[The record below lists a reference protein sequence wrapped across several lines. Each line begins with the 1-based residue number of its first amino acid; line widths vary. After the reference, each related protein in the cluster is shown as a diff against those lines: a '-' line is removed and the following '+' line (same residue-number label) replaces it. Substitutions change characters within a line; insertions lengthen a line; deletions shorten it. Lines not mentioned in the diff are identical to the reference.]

1 MKIRNLFAITA
12 LAASVCFAT
21 DASTGSVTDAT
32 KTAPATEQTPA
43 EQAKVADG
51 STSSPTGG
59 SEATEIGKV
68 PEPAEGVAEPT
79 VADKCLAAV
88 EEAGKSIPSNAV
100 TAKFTYGEALSNA
113 GELLYEYE
121 KDPESP
127 VVKTL
132 TENCDTY
139 VKLVAAQAETQT
151 LRNRTAENWEKRAA
165 TARSIEAIQEQI
177 NQARSGKVNDLEA
190 EKAKLQDQGARLQA
204 EMQQNQEKFKA
215 EAAAQQAALRAAGK
229 READLQKK
237 LAAEKKALA
246 EERAKAEARQAD
258 AMNKLNELQSK
269 LIQVTKDARGIILSM
284 SDILFDVNKAT
295 LKADLK
301 TSLAKVA
308 GILSVYQQFN
318 VSIEGHTDNTGSE
331 DHNMKLSQQRA
342 DNVKSFLVE
351 QGIDAGRLTAK
362 GLGMTTPIAD
372 NKTKEG
378 RQKNRRVDLVIQD
391 KALQDGSTSSPTDGA
406 EGKVP
411 EPAEGPA
418 EAPAAPAAE
427 PAKK

>member
-1 MKIRNLFAITA
+1 MKTRNLFVISA
-12 LAASVCFAT
+12 LVASVCFA
-21 DASTGSVTDAT
+21 
-32 KTAPATEQTPA
+32 
-43 EQAKVADG
+43 ADG

-59 SEATEIGKV
+59 SEATEIDKV
-68 PEPAEGVAEPT
+68 PEPVEGAAEQTIAE
-79 VADKCLAAV
+79 KCLAAV
-88 EEAGKSIPSNAV
+88 ENAGKAIPSNAV
-100 TAKFTYGEALSNA
+100 TAKFTYGEALANA
-113 GELLYEYE
+113 GELSYALE
-121 KDPESP
+121 KDPESAT
-127 VVKTL
+127 VQTL
-132 TENCDTY
+132 TANCDTY
-139 VKLVAAQAETQT
+139 VKLIAAQAETQA

-204 EMQQNQEKFKA
+204 EMQQNQEKFQA
-215 EAAAQQAALRAAGK
+215 EAAAQQAALKAAGK
-229 READLQKK
+229 READLQKQQADLQK
-237 LAAEKKALA
+237 QLEAEKKALA
-246 EERAKAEARQAD
+246 EERAKAEARQAE

-284 SDILFDVNKAT
+284 SDILFDVNKAS

-318 VSIEGHTDNTGSE
+318 VSIEGNTDNTGSAE
-331 DHNMKLSQQRA
+331 HNMKLSQQRA
-342 DNVKSFLVE
+342 DNVKNFLVE

-362 GLGMTTPIAD
+362 GLGMTMPIAD

-391 KALQDGSTSSPTDGA
+391 KALQQNA
-406 EGKVP
+406 E
-411 EPAEGPA
+411 
-418 EAPAAPAAE
+418 PAAE
-427 PAKK
+427 PAAPAEGAAPEAK

>member
-1 MKIRNLFAITA
+1 MKTRNLFVITA
-12 LAASVCFAT
+12 LAASVCFA
-21 DASTGSVTDAT
+21 AESTTEQ
-32 KTAPATEQTPA
+32 TAAAEPTAATEQATSA
-43 EQAKVADG
+43 E
-51 STSSPTGG
+51 SPT
-59 SEATEIGKV
+59 ATEQSKAA
-68 PEPAEGVAEPT
+68 EPVAEPT

-88 EEAGKSIPSNAV
+88 ENAGKSIPSNAV
-100 TAKFTYGEALSNA
+100 SAKFTYGEALANA

-121 KDPESP
+121 KDPESA

-139 VKLVAAQAETQT
+139 VKLVAAQAETQAI
-151 LRNRTAENWEKRAA
+151 RNRTAENWEKRAA

-190 EKAKLQDQGARLQA
+190 EKAKMKDQEARLQA

-215 EAAAQQAALRAAGK
+215 EADAQRAALRAAGE
-229 READLQKK
+229 READLKKK
-237 LAAEKKALA
+237 LAAEKKSLA
-246 EERAKAEARQAD
+246 EERAKAEARQAE

-269 LIQVTKDARGIILSM
+269 LIQVSKDARGIILSM

-318 VSIEGHTDNTGSE
+318 VSIEGNTDNTGSAE
-331 DHNMKLSQQRA
+331 HNMKLSQQRA
-342 DNVKSFLVE
+342 DNVKAFLVE
-351 QGIDAGRLTAK
+351 QGIDAARLDAK
-362 GLGMTTPIAD
+362 GLGMTMPIAD
-372 NKTKEG
+372 NSTKEG

-391 KALQDGSTSSPTDGA
+391 KALTQGA
-406 EGKVP
+406 EQD
-411 EPAEGPA
+411 
-418 EAPAAPAAE
+418 AAPAE
-427 PAKK
+427 PAGK

>member
-1 MKIRNLFAITA
+1 MKTRNLFAITA
-12 LAASVCFAT
+12 LAASVCFA
-21 DASTGSVTDAT
+21 AEV
-32 KTAPATEQTPA
+32 PAAAETPAPA
-43 EQAKVADG
+43 EQAA
-51 STSSPTGG
+51 
-59 SEATEIGKV
+59 
-68 PEPAEGVAEPT
+68 EPAAEPT

-88 EEAGKSIPSNAV
+88 ENAGKSIPSNAV

-139 VKLVAAQAETQT
+139 VKLVAAQAETQAI
-151 LRNRTAENWEKRAA
+151 RNRTAENWEKRAA

-204 EMQQNQEKFKA
+204 EMQQNQEKFQA
-215 EAAAQQAALRAAGK
+215 EAAAQQAALKAAGK

-237 LAAEKKALA
+237 LEAEKKALA
-246 EERAKAEARQAD
+246 EERAKAEARQAE

-295 LKADLK
+295 LKTDLK

-318 VSIEGHTDNTGSE
+318 VSIEGNTDNTGSAE
-331 DHNMKLSQQRA
+331 HNMKLSQQRA
-342 DNVKSFLVE
+342 DNVKAFLVE

-362 GLGMTTPIAD
+362 GLGMTVPIAD
-372 NKTKEG
+372 NSTKEG

-391 KALQDGSTSSPTDGA
+391 KALQQNA
-406 EGKVP
+406 EP
-411 EPAEGPA
+411 ATAPAAEFAAPAEG
-418 EAPAAPAAE
+418 AAPAAAPAVE

>member
-1 MKIRNLFAITA
+1 MKTRNLFVISA
-12 LAASVCFAT
+12 LAASVCFA
-21 DASTGSVTDAT
+21 AE
-32 KTAPATEQTPA
+32 APAAAAAETPAPA
-43 EQAKVADG
+43 EQAKAA
-51 STSSPTGG
+51 
-59 SEATEIGKV
+59 EAPAAEQ
-68 PEPAEGVAEPT
+68 PAEPAAEQTVAE
-79 VADKCLAAV
+79 KCLAAV
-88 EEAGKSIPSNAV
+88 ENAGKAIPSNAV
-100 TAKFTYGEALSNA
+100 TAKFTYGEALANA
-113 GELLYEYE
+113 GELSYALE
-121 KDPESP
+121 KDPESAT
-127 VVKTL
+127 VQTL
-132 TENCDTY
+132 TANCDTY
-139 VKLVAAQAETQT
+139 VKLIAAQAETQA

-204 EMQQNQEKFKA
+204 EMQQNQEKFQA
-215 EAAAQQAALRAAGK
+215 EAAAQQAALKAAGK
-229 READLQKK
+229 READLQKQQADLQK
-237 LAAEKKALA
+237 QLEAEKKALA
-246 EERAKAEARQAD
+246 EERAKAEARQAE

-284 SDILFDVNKAT
+284 SDILFDVNKAS

-318 VSIEGHTDNTGSE
+318 VSIEGNTDNTGSAE
-331 DHNMKLSQQRA
+331 HNMKLSQQRA

-362 GLGMTTPIAD
+362 GLGMTMPIAD

-391 KALQDGSTSSPTDGA
+391 KALQQNA
-406 EGKVP
+406 E
-411 EPAEGPA
+411 
-418 EAPAAPAAE
+418 PAAE
-427 PAKK
+427 PAAPAEGAAPEAK

>member
-1 MKIRNLFAITA
+1 MKTRNLFVISA
-12 LAASVCFAT
+12 LAASVCFA
-21 DASTGSVTDAT
+21 
-32 KTAPATEQTPA
+32 
-43 EQAKVADG
+43 ADG

-59 SEATEIGKV
+59 SEATEIDKV
-68 PEPAEGVAEPT
+68 PEPVEGAAEQTVAE
-79 VADKCLAAV
+79 KCLAAV
-88 EEAGKSIPSNAV
+88 ENAGKAIPSNAV
-100 TAKFTYGEALSNA
+100 TAKFTYGEALANA
-113 GELLYEYE
+113 GELSYALE
-121 KDPESP
+121 KDPESAT
-127 VVKTL
+127 VQTL
-132 TENCDTY
+132 TANCDTY
-139 VKLVAAQAETQT
+139 VKLIAAQAETQA

-204 EMQQNQEKFKA
+204 EMQQNQEKFQA
-215 EAAAQQAALRAAGK
+215 EAAAQQAALKAASK
-229 READLQKK
+229 READLQKQQADLQK
-237 LAAEKKALA
+237 QLEAEKKALA
-246 EERAKAEARQAD
+246 EERAKAEARQAE

-284 SDILFDVNKAT
+284 SDILFDVNKAS

-318 VSIEGHTDNTGSE
+318 VSIEGNTDNTGSAE
-331 DHNMKLSQQRA
+331 HNMKLSQQRA
-342 DNVKSFLVE
+342 DNVKNFLVE

-362 GLGMTTPIAD
+362 GLGMTMPIAD

-391 KALQDGSTSSPTDGA
+391 KALQQNA
-406 EGKVP
+406 E
-411 EPAEGPA
+411 
-418 EAPAAPAAE
+418 PAAE
-427 PAKK
+427 PAAPAEGAAPEAK